1 MSLFKWYPFKFLL
14 HVVFLV
20 HSTVSEEHITSIFR
34 VQVMRVRILMGYIR
48 LVGGLGQEAHLQE
61 LEAGFLLDKM
71 HASF

>member
-1 MSLFKWYPFKFLL
+1 
-14 HVVFLV
+14 
-20 HSTVSEEHITSIFR
+20 
-34 VQVMRVRILMGYIR
+34 MRVRILMGYIR